1 MQTYSVPPELLS
13 TWAFGKK
20 KKSIQFIQ
28 KANEQARKKGT
39 VGSFTR
45 WCKSKGFP
53 KVTTR
58 CINLGKKSTSL
69 RTRRR
74 AVFAQNIR
82 SKSRNYSFGK
92 NKDISLTKINKMI
105 KYLSLK

>member
-1 MQTYSVPPELLS
+1 MNNIPPELLS

-20 KKSIQFIQ
+20 KSNFIQ
-28 KANEQARKKGT
+28 KANEASRKKGT

-45 WCKSKGFP
+45 WCKNKGFP
-53 KVTTR
+53 KVTTG
-58 CINLGKKSTSL
+58 CINLGKKSKSL

-92 NKDISLTKINKMI
+92 KSSKVSLSKINKMI
-105 KYLSLK
+105 HYLSLK